1 MEGVK
6 IVESAISEIEEYEKE
21 KEKLKEKLKE
31 KIEKINENIKININL
46 INKYCKHEYI
56 NNKCKYC
63 SLPSIS

>member
-21 KEKLKEKLKE
+21 KEKLKEK
-31 KIEKINENIKININL
+31 IEKINENIKINIKL

>member
-21 KEKLKEKLKE
+21 KEKLKE

>member
-21 KEKLKEKLKE
+21 KEKLKEK
-31 KIEKINENIKININL
+31 IEKINENIKINIKL

-63 SLPSIS
+63 SLPSTS